1 METATRVFRGTPYSR
16 ASTATSRKPRLLAAL
31 SVVLLGSTS
40 FAAAQSTVLPEILVT
55 SPTLV
60 ATPLAQ
66 IASSVTVI
74 TREDIEQQQLRT
86 VPDALKTVPGLN
98 IIQSGGP
105 GGLTSVFMRGTDPRH
120 TKILIDGIDVSDPS
134 TVTRIFDLGQMLT
147 ADIDR
152 IEVLRGPQSGLYGA
166 DALGG
171 VISITTRK
179 GEGPPKVT
187 ATVEGGSF
195 GRFNQTASLSG
206 SQDRFNYAFN
216 VAHFQAPRTPTTPP
230 ELVPPG
236 RRINNDFYDNVTYS
250 HRLGFD
256 PNEDL
261 SFNWFARSTYAKLR
275 FTGEDFNFFPSVP
288 AEVRSAQ
295 GTNQLFTRGE
305 AIWTLFDGRFKNYF
319 GVNYTDHRTS
329 RFSPDTGFGAF
340 NGLEQGE
347 RVKYDW
353 RGVAN
358 VMPGQTVVFGLERD
372 RESLDNASLSGS
384 LPDSHAASNGNSA
397 GYVELQSEYQNR
409 FFLVANLRHDIN
421 DAFGPHTTY
430 RVAPAVIVPETETK
444 LKGSYGTG
452 FKAPTLTQLFVDFPT
467 FLFFGNPNLRPE
479 TSKGYDFGFEQ
490 PLLDNRLRF
499 GVTYFHND
507 VKDFISPVT
516 IGIDP
521 GTGFAIT
528 QYDNVAQF
536 ESQGIEAFAAAVVN
550 SYWKVRADYTFTEVD
565 AADPFALLRKPRHKV
580 SATAIWTPME
590 QLTLAT
596 TLLYVSAWRDLL
608 RGNTSIHLD
617 QPGYT
622 VINVAANYV
631 VNEHV
636 TAFARID
643 NLFDKRYQ
651 NPNGFQQTGFG
662 IYGGIRLASR

>member
-1 METATRVFRGTPYSR
+1 METATTNLQQYDTRSRVSAKAAR
-16 ASTATSRKPRLLAAL
+16 APRVLAAL
-31 SVVLLGSTS
+31 SILLLGGSS
-40 FAAAQSTVLPEILVT
+40 LASAQSTVLPVLVVT

-60 ATPLAQ
+60 PTPIGQ

-74 TREDIEQQQLRT
+74 TAEDIEQQQLRT

-98 IIQSGGP
+98 IVQSGGP
-105 GGLTSVFMRGTDPRH
+105 GGLTSVFMRGTDSRH
-120 TKILIDGIDVSDPS
+120 TKVLIDGIDVSDPS

-179 GEGPPKVT
+179 GEGPAKVT
-187 ATVEGGSF
+187 GMVEGGSF
-195 GRFNQTASLSG
+195 GRFNQTAGLSG

-216 VAHFQAPRTPTTPP
+216 VAHVRAPSTPVTPP

-256 PNEDL
+256 PNENL

-275 FTGEDFNFFPSVP
+275 FTGEDFAFFPSVP
-288 AEVRSAQ
+288 AELQSAQ

-329 RFSPDTGFGAF
+329 RFGPDLGFGAF
-340 NGLEQGE
+340 NGLDKGE

-353 RGVAN
+353 RGVTT

-372 RESLDNASLSGS
+372 RESLNSASSFGTFS
-384 LPDSHAASNGNSA
+384 SASAASNGNSA
-397 GYVELQSEYQNR
+397 GYVELQSQYQNR
-409 FFLVANLRHDIN
+409 FFFVANVRHDVN

-452 FKAPTLTQLFVDFPT
+452 FKAPTLTQMFVDFPPT
-467 FLFFGNPNLRPE
+467 FFGNPNLKPE

-490 PLLDNRLRF
+490 PLFDERVRF

-507 VKDFISPVT
+507 VRNFINPVT
-516 IGIDP
+516 IGFDP
-521 GTGFAIT
+521 NFGFIS
-528 QYDNVAQF
+528 QYENVAQF
-536 ESQGIEAFAAAVVN
+536 ESQGFEAFAAAIVN
-550 SYWKVRADYTFTEVD
+550 AYWKLRADYTFTEVSSD
-565 AADPFALLRKPRHKV
+565 EAFALLRKPKHKA
-580 SATAIWTPME
+580 SLTAVWTPTE

-596 TLLYVSAWRDLL
+596 TVLHVSSWRDIL

-617 QPGYT
+617 MPGYT
-622 VINVAANYV
+622 VVNVAANYV
-631 VNEHV
+631 VNQNV

-651 NPNGFQQTGFG
+651 NPNGFLQSGFG
-662 IYGGIRLASR
+662 IYGGVRLASR

>member
-1 METATRVFRGTPYSR
+1 METATSNLATNGRSRSLSNTCTPRV
-16 ASTATSRKPRLLAAL
+16 LAAL
-31 SVVLLGSTS
+31 SVALLGGSS
-40 FAAAQSTVLPEILVT
+40 LASAQTTVLPEIIVT
-55 SPTLV
+55 SATLV

-66 IASSVTVI
+66 IPNSVTVI
-74 TREDIEQQQLRT
+74 TAEDMEQQQLRT

-98 IIQSGGP
+98 VVQSGGP
-105 GGLTSVFMRGTDPRH
+105 GGLTSVFMRGTDSRH
-120 TKILIDGIDVSDPS
+120 TKVLIDGVDVSDPS
-134 TVTRIFDLGQMLT
+134 TVTRVFDLGQLLT
-147 ADIDR
+147 AGIDR

-179 GEGPPKVT
+179 GEGPAKVT
-187 ATVEGGSF
+187 GMVEGGSF

-206 SQDRFNYAFN
+206 SQDMFNYAFN
-216 VAHFQAPRTPTTPP
+216 IAHFQSPRTPTTPP

-236 RRINNDFYDNVTYS
+236 RRTNPDFNDNVTYS

-256 PNEDL
+256 PNENL
-261 SFNWFARSTYAKLR
+261 SFNWFARSTYSKLR

-288 AEVRSAQ
+288 AELQSAQ
-295 GTNQLFTRGE
+295 GINQLSTRGE

-329 RFSPDTGFGAF
+329 RFSPDTGFGEF
-340 NGLEQGE
+340 RSRELGE

-372 RESLDNASLSGS
+372 RERLDTTSISGS
-384 LPDSHAASNGNSA
+384 FPDSHAASNGNSA
-397 GYVELQSEYQNR
+397 GYIELQSEFQKR
-409 FFLVANLRHDIN
+409 FFLVANVRHDIN

-452 FKAPTLTQLFVDFPT
+452 FKAPTLTQLFVNFPT

-490 PLLDNRLRF
+490 PLFGNRARF

-521 GTGFAIT
+521 GSGFPIT

-536 ESQGIEAFAAAVVN
+536 ESQGIEAFAMAAIN
-550 SYWKVRADYTFTEVD
+550 AYWKVRADYTFTEVD
-565 AADPFALLRKPRHKV
+565 AADAFALLRKPKHKA
-580 SATAIWTPME
+580 SATAVWTPTA
-590 QLTLAT
+590 QLTFAT
-596 TLLYVSAWRDLL
+596 TLLYVSAWRDIL
-608 RGNTSIHLD
+608 RGNNSVHLN

-622 VINVAANYV
+622 VVNIAADYA
-631 VNEHV
+631 VNQNV

-643 NLFDKRYQ
+643 NLFNKHYQ
-651 NPNGFQQTGFG
+651 VPNGFQQTGFA
-662 IYGGIRLASR
+662 IYGGVRLASR

>member
-1 METATRVFRGTPYSR
+1 METATTSLAIGTHSR
-16 ASTATSRKPRLLAAL
+16 ALTNTAPRVLAAL
-31 SVVLLGSTS
+31 SILLLGGTS
-40 FAAAQSTVLPEILVT
+40 LASAQSTQLPELVVT

-60 ATPLAQ
+60 PTPIAQ

-74 TREDIEQQQLRT
+74 TAQDIEREQLRT

-98 IIQSGGP
+98 VVQSGGP
-105 GGLTSVFMRGTDPRH
+105 GGLTSVFMRGTDSRH
-120 TKILIDGIDVSDPS
+120 TKVLIDGIDVSDPS
-134 TVTRIFDLGQMLT
+134 TVTRVFDLGQMLT
-147 ADIDR
+147 ADVDR

-179 GEGPPKVT
+179 GEGPAKAT
-187 ATVEGGSF
+187 AMVEGGSF

-206 SQDRFNYAFN
+206 SQDMFNYAFN
-216 VAHFQAPRTPTTPP
+216 VAHVRAPSTPVTPP

-236 RRINNDFYDNVTYS
+236 RRINNDFYDNTTYS

-256 PNEDL
+256 PNENL

-288 AEVRSAQ
+288 AELQSSQ
-295 GTNQLFTRGE
+295 GTNQFFTRGE

-329 RFSPDTGFGAF
+329 RFAPDLGFGAF
-340 NGLEQGE
+340 NALDQGE

-353 RGVAN
+353 RGIAT
-358 VMPGQTVVFGLERD
+358 VMPGQMVVFGLERE
-372 RESLDNASLSGS
+372 RESLNTTSSFGSSL
-384 LPDSHAASNGNSA
+384 DAHTASNGNSA

-409 FFLVANLRHDIN
+409 YFFVANVRHDVN

-444 LKGSYGTG
+444 LKSSYGTG
-452 FKAPTLTQLFVDFPT
+452 FKAPTLFQMFVNFPP
-467 FLFFGNPNLRPE
+467 FFFGNPNLKPE
-479 TSKGYDFGFEQ
+479 TSTGYDFGFEQ
-490 PLLDNRLRF
+490 PLLDNRVRF
-499 GVTYFHND
+499 GATYFHND

-516 IGIDP
+516 IAIDP
-521 GTGFAIT
+521 IFGAIQ
-528 QYDNVAQF
+528 QYDNVSQF
-536 ESQGIEAFAAAVVN
+536 ESRGVEAFAAAIVN
-550 SYWKVRADYTFTEVD
+550 AYWKLRADYTYTQVS
-565 AADPFALLRKPRHKV
+565 AADEFALLRKPKHKA
-580 SATAIWTPME
+580 SLTAIWTPTD
-590 QLTLAT
+590 QLTLST
-596 TLLYVSAWRDLL
+596 TVLYVSSWRDIL
-608 RGNTSIHLD
+608 RGNTSVHLD

-622 VINVAANYV
+622 VVNLAANYV
-631 VNEHV
+631 VNQNV

-651 NPNGFQQTGFG
+651 NPNGYLQTGFG
-662 IYGGIRLASR
+662 IYGGLRLASR